1 MNKVIESIGGKVT
14 TIDEYDG
21 SEFEIMLS
29 GPTHFSV
36 SDACMMDGKVR
47 NRSGTAL
54 MRLPDRRVGEA
65 FLDAE

>member
-1 MNKVIESIGGKVT
+1 MT
-14 TIDEYDG
+14 P
-21 SEFEIMLS
+21 LS
-29 GPTHFSV
+29 VRTGAFSFCNT
-36 SDACMMDGKVR
+36 CMMDGKVR